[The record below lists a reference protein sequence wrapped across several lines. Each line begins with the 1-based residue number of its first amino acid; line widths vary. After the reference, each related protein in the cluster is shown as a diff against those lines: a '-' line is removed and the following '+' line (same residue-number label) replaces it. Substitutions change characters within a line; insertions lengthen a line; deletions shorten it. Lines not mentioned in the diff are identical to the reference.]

1 MYCMLFSQAHLHG
14 NVYGPDSAIFNHVK
28 LPLAS
33 GGIMGMSV
41 VAESGP
47 WRRSC
52 NQRSK
57 CGLYHWSVTQQ
68 RLQAKIS
75 KDFTGLKEIYR

>member
-1 MYCMLFSQAHLHG
+1 M
-14 NVYGPDSAIFNHVK
+14 YGPDSAIFNHVK

-47 WRRSC
+47 WRRSL
-52 NQRSK
+52 QSK
-57 CGLYHWSVTQQ
+57 PGQMWPFTTACSVTQQ

-75 KDFTGLKEIYR
+75 KDFTGLEGDL